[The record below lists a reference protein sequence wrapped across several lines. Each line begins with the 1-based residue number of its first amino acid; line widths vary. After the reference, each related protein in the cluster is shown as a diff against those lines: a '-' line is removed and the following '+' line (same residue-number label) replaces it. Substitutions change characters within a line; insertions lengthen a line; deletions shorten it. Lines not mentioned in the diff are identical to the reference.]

1 MVAADVVPAKA
12 TGAALTRT
20 PRNPEADAGLWT
32 ELLATEFRGAEHLVL
47 KLGVSETMASG

>member
-32 ELLATEFRGAEHLVL
+32 ELLAMEFRGAEHLVL
-47 KLGVSETMASG
+47 KLGVSETMASV